1 MLIPTERS
9 PKTKAMYKA
18 KKLDNKTIALVMMSQ
33 LPHLLRF
40 VALKYESTP
49 FFKWSKNGVPAVL
62 NLIVLKR
69 VGFYNEVQSYHT
81 FTSRSN
87 SMPYLFLTSV
97 ITAVLNA

>member
-9 PKTKAMYKA
+9 PKTRAMYKA
-18 KKLDNKTIALVMMSQ
+18 KKLDKSTIALTIMSQ

-62 NLIVLKR
+62 NLIVLN
-69 VGFYNEVQSYHT
+69 VLGFT
-81 FTSRSN
+81 MSR
-87 SMPYLFLTSV
+87 
-97 ITAVLNA
+97 